1 MDVARCAYYVVTVD
15 DKPGEL
21 LRFTLKLR
29 DAGVSLSGLWA
40 FGVGG
45 GRADIHAVADDLA
58 ALERGLIAGGYQG
71 SRRDCFRLEGED
83 RIGALCEAL
92 DKIES
97 LGLNLRAVDAVGTAG
112 RCAAYFFAD
121 PADVE
126 RVAKALGC

>member
-1 MDVARCAYYVVTVD
+1 MRVERCTYQLVTVD

-45 GRADIHAVADDLA
+45 GRADIVAVAADDA
-58 ALERGLIAGGYQG
+58 ALEKGLLAGGYRG
-71 SRRDCFRLEGED
+71 SRHTCFRLEGED
-83 RIGALCEAL
+83 RIGALCESL

-97 LGLNLRAVDAVGTAG
+97 LGINLRAVDAVGSAG
-112 RCAAYFFAD
+112 RCAAYFFAEE
-121 PADVE
+121 ADVE
-126 RVAKALGC
+126 RVAAALGC